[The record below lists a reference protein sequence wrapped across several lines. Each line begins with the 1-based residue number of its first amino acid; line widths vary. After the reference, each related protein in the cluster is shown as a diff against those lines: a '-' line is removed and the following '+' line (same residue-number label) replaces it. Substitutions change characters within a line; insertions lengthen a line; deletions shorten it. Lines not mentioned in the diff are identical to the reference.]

1 MTPTA
6 SGSWPMAAA
15 AMVAP
20 PIKVYSLKKSNLSRL
35 CKPFLR
41 TDRPQRQVGDAEVYS
56 ALATNGG

>member
-41 TDRPQRQVGDAEVYS
+41 TDRPQSR
-56 ALATNGG
+56 